1 MYLDVDFH
9 ICEEVSVETDSA
21 DLDIRTSEETT
32 VQSDWMDN
40 AAVLVT
46 VSSSAFTVLS
56 GIGSVEQ
63 DVVRQDVSA
72 SRSSS
77 TVLLGSSSPIF
88 WSLVQ
93 IENDCALTVMLLN
106 VKEILQVNLM
116 RNM

>member
-1 MYLDVDFH
+1 MREWEKINVYLNVDFH

-63 DVVRQDVSA
+63 DVVRQMC
-72 SRSSS
+72 
-77 TVLLGSSSPIF
+77 LLRGHHQQCF
-88 WSLVQ
+88 
-93 IENDCALTVMLLN
+93 
-106 VKEILQVNLM
+106 
-116 RNM
+116 